1 MKRKTNACQNFAIA
15 VGALIFVGLISAS
28 IYYMIPFIGN
38 SSEPNYQLVI
48 DSLNRENEKLD
59 SLYLIEYNKKKGVRT
74 LYKKVSIKEELD
86 SLGKLREDLEKIRL
100 DREIV
105 LDTTDPDSLRL
116 FLMKDFN

>member
-1 MKRKTNACQNFAIA
+1 MKRKNNTSQNFAIA
-15 VGALIFVGLISAS
+15 LGALIFVGFISAS
-28 IYYMIPFIGN
+28 IYYMIPFLGN

-59 SLYLIEYNKKKGVRT
+59 SLYLIEYNKKKEVRT

-86 SLGKLREDLEKIRL
+86 SLGKLRKDLEKIRL

>member
-1 MKRKTNACQNFAIA
+1 MKRKNNTSQNFAIA
-15 VGALIFVGLISAS
+15 LGALIFVGLISAS
-28 IYYMIPFIGN
+28 IYYLIPFIGN

>member
-1 MKRKTNACQNFAIA
+1 MKRKNNTSQNFAIA
-15 VGALIFVGLISAS
+15 LGALIFVGFISAS
-28 IYYMIPFIGN
+28 IYYLIPFIGN

-59 SLYLIEYNKKKGVRT
+59 SLYLIEYNKKKEVRT